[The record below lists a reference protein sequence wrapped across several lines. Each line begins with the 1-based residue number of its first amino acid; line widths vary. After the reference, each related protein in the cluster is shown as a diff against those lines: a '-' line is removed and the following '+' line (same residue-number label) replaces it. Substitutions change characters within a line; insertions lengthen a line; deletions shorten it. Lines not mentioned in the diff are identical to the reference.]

1 VKDKSLNISM
11 RDVFIS
17 GLEKL
22 AKKDKKIVL
31 IVNDQGAPSLDS
43 FKKIYQSNFI
53 MLEYQSK
60 TLLVLPLVLVLRVL
74 SHTFIVLIHLSSIEL
89 SSILK

>member
-1 VKDKSLNISM
+1 MNNKFLNISM

-17 GLEKL
+17 NLEKL

-43 FKKIYQSNFI
+43 FKKNS
-53 MLEYQSK
+53 
-60 TLLVLPLVLVLRVL
+60 T
-74 SHTFIVLIHLSSIEL
+74 
-89 SSILK
+89 ILNHIPCLHVR